1 MSILKQRGM
10 TLVELMVAAVISLII
25 VFFITNI
32 MISSS
37 RTAMQSEGLS
47 QAQENG
53 RFILTWLQGNVRT
66 AGLPYPNES
75 NRTRIQPFAD
85 RSEERRVGKECR
97 SRWAEEQ

>member
-53 RFILTWLQGNVRT
+53 RFILTWLQVKYARPALLNPTSQTRPPINPLLTV
-66 AGLPYPNES
+66 LPPLVPPPQA
-75 NRTRIQPFAD
+75 TLT
-85 RSEERRVGKECR
+85 
-97 SRWAEEQ
+97 